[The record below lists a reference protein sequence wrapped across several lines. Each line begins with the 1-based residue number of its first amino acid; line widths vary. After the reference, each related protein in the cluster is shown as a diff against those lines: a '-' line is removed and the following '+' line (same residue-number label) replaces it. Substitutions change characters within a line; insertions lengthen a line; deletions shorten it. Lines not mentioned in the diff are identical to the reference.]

1 MWLRSL
7 VQALESRAS
16 RTPHWSHSSW
26 WSPGAHVT
34 FCAALGPSGEKLTGI
49 TLEKRAQPVDISDT
63 HPGRK
68 CKCKADFVSWS
79 FPIYFKVG
87 VTSTGFLNTEW
98 RAMFHYLCKVHRQ
111 SDIESFCHIFL
122 FVVSPSEICQEAAF
136 L

>member
-87 VTSTGFLNTEW
+87 VTSTGFLNAEW